1 MYVGRRD
8 LQKSCNGSFKNIE
21 WLTVGELRQACVY
34 LFENYRNEIAKETN
48 AKRCI
53 LCLDFKEN
61 YK

>member
-1 MYVGRRD
+1 MAV
-8 LQKSCNGSFKNIE
+8 LKNMD

-53 LCLDFKEN
+53 LCLDFREN